1 MTSAKFE
8 TVAQAN
14 AGANATRP
22 DTGDDDII
30 ANVLGQIEETRAEP
44 EVQNIFAPDVDEAL
58 RPMTRPIPVHS
69 TGRTAEDVFGM
80 DATIDLSLWQADP
93 TRKPRVI
100 LGFDT
105 EKDRVLLL
113 IDDADALPELQVK
126 RTKDGIP
133 VLCRGN
139 ARLLVLPG
147 MSGSCGIEA
156 LVLDVT

>member
-1 MTSAKFE
+1 MTSAKVE
-8 TVAQAN
+8 TVAQAS
-14 AGANATRP
+14 AGANAARP
-22 DTGDDDII
+22 NTGDDDII

-44 EVQNIFAPDVDEAL
+44 EVQNIFAPDVDEEL

-69 TGRTAEDVFGM
+69 TSRSAEDVHGM

-100 LGFDT
+100 HGFDT

-113 IDDADALPELQVK
+113 SDDDDALPELQVK

-133 VLCRGN
+133 VLCHGN

-147 MSGSCGIEA
+147 MCGSAGIEA